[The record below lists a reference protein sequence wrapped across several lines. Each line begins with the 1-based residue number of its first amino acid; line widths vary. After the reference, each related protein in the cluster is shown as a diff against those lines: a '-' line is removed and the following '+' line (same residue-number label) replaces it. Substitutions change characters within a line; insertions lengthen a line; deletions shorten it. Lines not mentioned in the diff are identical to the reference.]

1 MNKRALHHFYRYF
14 HQVKAWHLGLTL
26 IILASLSVWELRNN
40 SQRLEPLV
48 AAVVE
53 ADRQNGD
60 VDTALRK
67 LGNYVT
73 NHMNTQL
80 DEPIQLAYSYDRATE
95 EVLKK
100 AQATADGEI
109 YKRAQASCE
118 NPNVLLSVRA
128 LCIQDY
134 VLKHAPPGREPVE
147 IKFPDKAVYT
157 FNFVS
162 PRWSPD
168 LAGWL
173 VALSLMS
180 AILFVSWIG
189 LAWWVRRL
197 LRSHL

>member
-1 MNKRALHHFYRYF
+1 MNKRLIHHFYQYF
-14 HQVKAWHLGLTL
+14 HQIKAWHLGVAL
-26 IILASLSVWELRNN
+26 LALSGLSVWELRNN

-53 ADRQNGD
+53 ADRQDGD
-60 VDTALRK
+60 VDTALRR

-80 DEPIQLAYSYDRATE
+80 DEPVQLAYSYDRATQ
-95 EVLKK
+95 EVLTK
-100 AQATADGEI
+100 AQATAEGAI
-109 YKRAQASCE
+109 YKKAQEVCE
-118 NPNVLLSVRA
+118 DPNVLLSVRA

-147 IKFPDKAVYT
+147 VKFPDKAAYT

-162 PRWSPD
+162 PKWSPD

-173 VALSLMS
+173 VALNIMV
-180 AILFVSWIG
+180 ATLFVAWIS

-197 LRSHL
+197 LQHHL